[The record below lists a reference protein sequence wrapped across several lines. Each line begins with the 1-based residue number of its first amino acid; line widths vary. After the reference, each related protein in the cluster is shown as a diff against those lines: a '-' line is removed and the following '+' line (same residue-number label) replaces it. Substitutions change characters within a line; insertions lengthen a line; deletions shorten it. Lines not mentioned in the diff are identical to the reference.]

1 LKYSE
6 EINTVKQEN
15 QRLKMEI
22 DESKNCEKALRSEL
36 DAERKM
42 RIQLETD
49 LYFLREKEIC

>member
-1 LKYSE
+1 
-6 EINTVKQEN
+6 
-15 QRLKMEI
+15 MEI